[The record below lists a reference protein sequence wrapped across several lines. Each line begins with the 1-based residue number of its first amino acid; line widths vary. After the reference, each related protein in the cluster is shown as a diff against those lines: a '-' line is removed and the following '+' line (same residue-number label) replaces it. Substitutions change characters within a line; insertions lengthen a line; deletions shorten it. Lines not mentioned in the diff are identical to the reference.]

1 MNTAK
6 LFSLSGFLLMLSGSV
21 LAQTTTGETTST
33 AKKQVHHP
41 THRREILEQ
50 LQLTDD
56 QRKQIEDCRATY
68 RKKMAEINGQ
78 LQVEQVELE
87 NELEKA
93 EPDQDKL
100 TDLSRKIGDLLG
112 QRILEKVNAKIAIEK
127 QILTPQQTDQLKMLQ
142 LDMSS
147 ESDDSL

>member
-1 MNTAK
+1 MNTVK
-6 LFSLSGFLLMLSGSV
+6 LFSLSGFLLMMSGPI

-33 AKKQVHHP
+33 AKKPVHHA

-100 TDLSRKIGDLLG
+100 TDLSQKIGDLLG